1 METSTILSKRYPS
14 RTRPTACRAS
24 RKTAT
29 EQIDLA
35 VRGGLVVTSDGERRA
50 DIAVTGERISA
61 IGDVGP
67 APREID
73 ARGKLV
79 LPGCV
84 DLHTHLASTPTFTP
98 LDDFEHGTRAAIAG
112 GVTTVVSMVYQEE
125 GSLRRGI
132 ERAMRDAER
141 SLADFAFHVV
151 VTDPSESA
159 RAEIPALVRDGHAG
173 FKVFMVSPRFVER
186 RDDYRLLLAA
196 ASAAGALV
204 AIHAEDH
211 AIVAAR
217 TAELHASGRTGV
229 EHFPAS
235 RPVEAEVKAVR
246 EAVELAAATSAAIY
260 LVHLSS
266 RGALDVVREGKGR
279 ARVFG
284 EARPLYLYLTRAQ
297 FDRPDAALWVGQPP
311 LREPGDIDA
320 VWAALTDGTLDTVGT
335 DHIPHTR
342 AAKLAPGLTFD
353 KIPPGVSNLE
363 TLLPMLY
370 SEGVRKGRLTLARMV
385 EVLATAP
392 ARIAGMY
399 PRKGALAVGSDADI
413 VVFDPEARRT
423 VRAADMH
430 SACDYDPYEGWDV
443 TGWPEIVIARGE
455 VVFDRRQLRPAP
467 GRGEFIARAALAH

>member
-1 METSTILSKRYPS
+1 M
-14 RTRPTACRAS
+14 
-24 RKTAT
+24 
-29 EQIDLA
+29 
-35 VRGGLVVTSDGERRA
+35 
-50 DIAVTGERISA
+50 
-61 IGDVGP
+61 GP
-67 APREID
+67 ASREID

-112 GVTTVVSMVYQEE
+112 GVTTVVSMVYQED
-125 GSLRRGI
+125 GSLRRGV

-151 VTDPSESA
+151 VTDPSDA
-159 RAEIPALVRDGHAG
+159 ALAEVPGLVRDGHAG
-173 FKVFMVSPRFVER
+173 LKVFMVTPRFVER
-186 RDDYRLLLAA
+186 RDDYRLLLRAA
-196 ASAAGALV
+196 AEAGAVV

-211 AIVAAR
+211 EIVAAR
-217 TAELHASGRTGV
+217 TAELRASGRNGV
-229 EHFPAS
+229 EHFPES
-235 RPVEAEVKAVR
+235 RPVEAEVKAVA
-246 EAVELAAATSAAIY
+246 EAIDLAAATKAAIY

-266 RGALDVVREGKGR
+266 RAALDAMRVGKRR

-284 EARPLYLYLTRAQ
+284 ETRPLYLYLTRAQ

-311 LREPGDIDA
+311 LREADDVDA
-320 VWAALTDGTLDTVGT
+320 VWSALADGTLDTVGT

-353 KIPPGVSNLE
+353 RIPPGVSNLE

-370 SEGVRKGRLTLARMV
+370 SEGVRKGRLTLARLV

-399 PRKGALAVGSDADI
+399 PRKGVIAVGSDADL
-413 VVFDPEARRT
+413 VVFDPDAHRT
-423 VRAADMH
+423 IRAADLH
-430 SACDYDPYEGWDV
+430 SACDYDPYEGWEV
-443 TGWPEIVIARGE
+443 TGWPEAVISRGE
-455 VVFDRRQLRPAP
+455 IVFERGDMRAKS
-467 GRGEFIARAALAH
+467 GRGRRVPRSAMKW

>member
-1 METSTILSKRYPS
+1 VIS
-14 RTRPTACRAS
+14 
-24 RKTAT
+24 
-29 EQIDLA
+29 LA
-35 VRGGLVVTSDGERRA
+35 IRGGTVVTSEGERRA
-50 DIAVTGERISA
+50 DIAIDGERISA
-61 IGDVGP
+61 IGDVP
-67 APREID
+67 SMASREID

-79 LPGCV
+79 IPGCV

-112 GVTTVVSMVYQEE
+112 GVTTVVSMVYQED

-132 ERAMRDAER
+132 ERGMREAER

-159 RAEIPALVRDGHAG
+159 RAEIRGLVRDGHAG
-173 FKVFMVSPRFVER
+173 LKVFMVSPRFVER
-186 RDDYRLLLAA
+186 RDDYRLLLRA
-196 ASAAGALV
+196 ASEAGAVV
-204 AIHAEDH
+204 AIHPEDH

-217 TAELHASGRTGV
+217 TAELHASARTGV

-235 RPVEAEVKAVR
+235 RPVEAEVKAVH
-246 EAVELAAATSAAIY
+246 EAIDLAEETAAAIY

-266 RGALDVVREGKGR
+266 RLALDALRDGKRRGV
-279 ARVFG
+279 RVFG
-284 EARPLYLYLTRAQ
+284 ETRPLYLYLTRAQ

-311 LREPGDIDA
+311 LREPDDVDA
-320 VWAALTDGTLDTVGT
+320 VWAALADGTLDTVGT

-370 SEGVRKGRLTLARMV
+370 SEGVRKGRLTLARLV
-385 EVLATAP
+385 DVLAAAP

-413 VVFDPEARRT
+413 VVFDPDARRT
-423 VRAADMH
+423 IRAVDLH
-430 SACDYDPYEGWDV
+430 SACDYDPYEGWEV
-443 TGWPEIVIARGE
+443 TGWPEVVVSRGE
-455 VVFDRRQLRPAP
+455 AVFERGAITGRH
-467 GRGEFIARAALAH
+467 GRGRLVARAPYRA

>member
-1 METSTILSKRYPS
+1 
-14 RTRPTACRAS
+14 
-24 RKTAT
+24 
-29 EQIDLA
+29 
-35 VRGGLVVTSDGERRA
+35 VGL
-50 DIAVTGERISA
+50 
-61 IGDVGP
+61 

-84 DLHTHLASTPTFTP
+84 DLHTHLASTPTLTP

-112 GVTTVVSMVYQEE
+112 GVTTVVSMVYQED

-132 ERAMRDAER
+132 ERGMRDAER

-151 VTDPSESA
+151 VTDPSEAA

-173 FKVFMVSPRFVER
+173 VKVFMVSPRFVER
-186 RDDYRLLLAA
+186 RDDYRRLLTA
-196 ASAAGALV
+196 ASEAGAVV

-211 AIVAAR
+211 AIVTAVTAA
-217 TAELHASGRTGV
+217 LHASGRTGV
-229 EHFPAS
+229 EHFPES
-235 RPVEAEVKAVR
+235 RPVEAEVKAVH
-246 EAVELAAATSAAIY
+246 EAVDLAAATGAAIY

-266 RGALDVVREGKGR
+266 RAALDAVGEAKGR

-284 EARPLYLYLTRAQ
+284 ETRPLYLYLTRAQ

-311 LREPGDIDA
+311 LREPGDVSA
-320 VWAALTDGTLDTVGT
+320 VWAALADGTLDTVGT

-342 AAKLAPGLTFD
+342 AAKLAPGLAFD

-370 SEGVRKGRLTLARMV
+370 SEGVRKGRLTLSRMV
-385 EVLATAP
+385 EVVATAP

-399 PRKGALAVGSDADI
+399 PRKGAVAVGSDADI
-413 VVFDPEARRT
+413 VVFDPEAHRT
-423 VRAADMH
+423 IRAADMH

-443 TGWPEIVIARGE
+443 TGWPELVIARGE
-455 VVFDRRQLRPAP
+455 VVFVDGNVIGSP
-467 GRGEFIARAALAH
+467 GRGQLSRRAPMTSGSPLRSG

>member
-1 METSTILSKRYPS
+1 M
-14 RTRPTACRAS
+14 
-24 RKTAT
+24 
-29 EQIDLA
+29 IDL
-35 VRGGLVVTSDGERRA
+35 VIRGGTVVTPEGERRA
-50 DIAVTGERISA
+50 DIAIEGERISG
-61 IGDVGP
+61 IGHVG
-67 APREID
+67 AASREMD

-112 GVTTVVSMVYQEE
+112 GVTTVVSMVYQED

-132 ERAMRDAER
+132 ERGMRDATR

-151 VTDPSESA
+151 VTDQSEAA
-159 RAEIPALVRDGHAG
+159 RAEITALVGDGHAG
-173 FKVFMVSPRFVER
+173 LKVFMVSPRFVER
-186 RDDYRLLLAA
+186 RDDYRLLLRA
-196 ASAAGALV
+196 ASEAGAVV

-235 RPVEAEVKAVR
+235 RPVDAEVNAVR
-246 EAVELAAATSAAIY
+246 EAVDLAEATGAAIY

-266 RGALDVVREGKGR
+266 RPALDALREGKRRGV
-279 ARVFG
+279 RVFG
-284 EARPLYLYLTRAQ
+284 ETRPLYLYLTRAQ

-311 LREPGDIDA
+311 LREPDDVDA
-320 VWAALTDGTLDTVGT
+320 VWAALSDGTLDTVGT
-335 DHIPHTR
+335 DHVPYTR
-342 AAKLAPGLTFD
+342 AAKLAPGLAFD

-370 SEGVRKGRLTLARMV
+370 SEGVRKGRLTLARLV

-399 PRKGALAVGSDADI
+399 PRKGVLAVGSDADI
-413 VVFDPEARRT
+413 VVFDPEAHRT
-423 VRAADMH
+423 IRAAELH
-430 SACDYDPYEGWDV
+430 SASDYDPYEGWEV
-443 TGWPEIVIARGE
+443 TGWPEVVISRGE
-455 VVFDRRQLRPAP
+455 IVFERRKLRAGA
-467 GRGEFIARAALAH
+467 GRGKLVTRAALAH